1 MHSKLLLAAMCTAV
15 IGTPLETS
23 ADTGSTTRR
32 TMHMAPRGE
41 RGSGAPTGRELSS
54 LGTATQWLNS
64 PPWTAA
70 DLRGKVILVDF
81 WTYTCINWRRTLPYV
96 RAWAAKYRPHGLVVI
111 GVHSPEFE
119 FEKDVDAVR
128 REANRMDV
136 DYPIVIDN
144 DHAIWRAFNNEA
156 WPALYFVDARGQVRR
171 RQLGEGEY
179 EQAEVYI
186 QQLLAETGKR
196 GTGQELVSVEP
207 RGAEVAADWDAL
219 RSPET
224 YVGYEKTE
232 RFASP
237 GGVVPDQDR
246 LYAAPARLALN
257 QWALVGRWTLK
268 RGAAA
273 LNKADGRMVYRLHAR
288 DLNLVMGP
296 AARGASVRFRLL
308 IDGRPP
314 GADHG
319 SDVDEQG
326 NGTAHDLRLYQLI
339 RQTSPVQDRQFEIQ
353 FIDPGVEAFAFT
365 FG

>member
-1 MHSKLLLAAMCTAV
+1 MHAKVLLAAMCTAV
-15 IGTPLETS
+15 IGRPFESS
-23 ADTGSTTRR
+23 ADAGSTTTR

-41 RGSGAPTGRELSS
+41 RGSGVPTGRELSA
-54 LGTATQWLNS
+54 LGSATQWLNS
-64 PPWTAA
+64 PRWTEA

-81 WTYTCINWRRTLPYV
+81 WTYTCVNWRRTLPYV
-96 RAWAAKYRPHGLVVI
+96 RAWAAKYKPHGLVVI

-128 REANRMDV
+128 REAKRMAV

-156 WPALYFVDARGQVRR
+156 WPALYFVDAHGRVRR
-171 RQLGEGEY
+171 RHLGEGEY
-179 EQAEVYI
+179 ERAEAFI
-186 QQLLAETGKR
+186 QKLLAETGKR
-196 GTGQELVSVEP
+196 GIGQELVSVQP
-207 RGAEVAADWDAL
+207 RGPEAAADWDDL
-219 RSPET
+219 GSPET
-224 YVGYEKTE
+224 YVGYEKAE

-237 GGVVPDQDR
+237 GGMVPDRDR
-246 LYAAPARLALN
+246 LYRAPARLALN
-257 QWALVGRWTLK
+257 EWALVGGWTLK
-268 RGAAA
+268 TGAAA
-273 LNKADGRMVYRLHAR
+273 LNAADGRMVYRFHAR

-296 AARGASVRFRLL
+296 SAGGSSVRFRLL

-314 GADHG
+314 GSAHG

-339 RQTSPVQDRQFEIQ
+339 RQTGPVDDRLFEIR
-353 FIDPGVEAFAFT
+353 FIDPGAEAFAFT